1 LYKLAESTNASR
13 NHNHVSV
20 RNHRHNG
27 EISRYVSE
35 GVEME
40 KSESIKLLAGALA
53 QAQAE
58 MPAVQFNATNPFL
71 KNKYADLG
79 AIISTSKPIL
89 GKNGLSVSQLV
100 STDNGNVGV
109 TTVLMHN
116 SGEWLESTAWL
127 SLGEEKGK
135 SQAQVA
141 GSIIT
146 YLRRYSLAS
155 ILGMYADE
163 DGDGNPAPKSEQKQ
177 QAKPQQSNNPV
188 IPDTSLVQ
196 AAVELG
202 GQVTETTDESHDW
215 ENMAIGELVGRLN
228 EYTKRLKKNPKD
240 EDTLKKFN
248 DAKFWLEKKNAK

>member
-1 LYKLAESTNASR
+1 
-13 NHNHVSV
+13 
-20 RNHRHNG
+20 
-27 EISRYVSE
+27 
-35 GVEME
+35 ME

-58 MPAVQFNATNPFL
+58 MPGVQFNATNPFL

-100 STDNGNVGV
+100 STDKGNVGV

-177 QAKPQQSNNPV
+177 QAKPQP
-188 IPDTSLVQ
+188 PTLVE

-202 GQVTETTDESHDW
+202 GQVTETTDESHEW
-215 ENMAIGELVGRLN
+215 ANMTKGELAGRLN
-228 EYTKRLKKNPKD
+228 TYTKRLKENPKD

>member
-1 LYKLAESTNASR
+1 
-13 NHNHVSV
+13 
-20 RNHRHNG
+20 
-27 EISRYVSE
+27 
-35 GVEME
+35 ME

-100 STDNGNVGV
+100 STDNSNVGV

-127 SLGEEKGK
+127 PVGEGKGM

-141 GSIIT
+141 GSLIT

-163 DGDGNPAPKSEQKQ
+163 DGDSNPAPKSEPKQ
-177 QAKPQQSNNPV
+177 QAKPQP
-188 IPDTSLVQ
+188 TTLVE
-196 AAVELG
+196 AAKELG
-202 GQVTETTDESHDW
+202 GIVKNSMTVETAEAVTNKDGVRYGDIDTKTLSHMGNAITKAMEKNGMSHEKHEEHQLKLDAIKVILES
-215 ENMAIGELVGRLN
+215 RQ
-228 EYTKRLKKNPKD
+228 
-240 EDTLKKFN
+240 
-248 DAKFWLEKKNAK
+248 

>member
-1 LYKLAESTNASR
+1 
-13 NHNHVSV
+13 
-20 RNHRHNG
+20 
-27 EISRYVSE
+27 
-35 GVEME
+35 ME

-163 DGDGNPAPKSEQKQ
+163 DGDGNPAPKSEAKQ
-177 QAKPQQSNNPV
+177 QTHGSPVKLEIKPP
-188 IPDTSLVQ
+188 PLVE

-202 GQVTETTDESHDW
+202 GQVTETTDESHEW
-215 ENMAIGELVGRLN
+215 ANMTKGELAGRLN
-228 EYTKRLKKNPKD
+228 TYTKRLKENPKD